1 MKKLVVLSIIIVML
15 GLMCADREID
25 LESSVTVPVS
35 VEEIQPQSIEQ
46 FIETTG
52 TVEAI
57 KKVELTAETNGYYR
71 RGTADDG
78 TPFSVGDAV
87 NKDDIIV
94 YLENPELENEIMIE
108 SKELELD
115 ISEREYEKQQ
125 SLYEKGGVTLRE
137 LKNAEQAF
145 INARY
150 NYENAKLQL
159 EKTKVRSPFDG
170 LIVDLP
176 YYTEGT
182 RMQSGAVM
190 AKVMN
195 YEKLYMDVNVPGKYM
210 GRVSAGQRARVLN
223 YTMPEDTLWG
233 TITQLSP
240 AIDPDTRTFMSSIV
254 VENPELTFRPGM
266 FVKNEIIV
274 ARRDSVI
281 VIPKDII
288 IQSRGSKRVFV
299 VERGAADERRIE
311 TGLEN
316 PTHVQVVNGISEGE
330 RLVVKGYETLSDR
343 TRVKIVR

>member
-1 MKKLVVLSIIIVML
+1 MKKLVFLFIIGISTL
-15 GLMCADREID
+15 ACNDREID
-25 LESSVTVPVS
+25 LESSITVPVS
-35 VEEIQPQSIEQ
+35 VEEIKPQSIEQ

-71 RGTADDG
+71 RGKAGDG
-78 TPFSVGDAV
+78 TPFSVGDPV
-87 NKDDIIV
+87 DKDDVIV
-94 YLENPELENEIMIE
+94 YLDNPELENEIMIE

-115 ISEREYEKQQ
+115 ISEREFEKQQ

-145 INARY
+145 INAQY
-150 NYENAKLQL
+150 NYENAQLQL
-159 EKTKVRSPFDG
+159 AKIKVRSPFDG

-176 YYTEGT
+176 YFTEGT
-182 RMQSGAVM
+182 RVQSGAVI
-190 AKVMN
+190 ANVMN
-195 YEKLYMDVNVPGKYM
+195 YEELYMDVNIPGKQL
-210 GRVSAGQRARVLN
+210 GRVSVGQRARVLN
-223 YTMPEDTLWG
+223 YTMPDDTLWG
-233 TITQLSP
+233 EITQVSP
-240 AIDPDTRTFMSSIV
+240 AIDPETRTFLASIIV
-254 VENPELTFRPGM
+254 DNPDLTFRPGM

-274 ARRDSVI
+274 ARHDSVI
-281 VIPKDII
+281 VVPKDII

-316 PTHVQVVNGISEGE
+316 PTHVEIVDGLDEGE

-343 TRVKIVR
+343 TKVKIVR